1 MLLNSVSS
9 GISIILIIPLLAS
22 VGIDVGDTSTN
33 TGVVKYIVSFSE
45 SVGVQLNFALVL
57 GLYLIL
63 IILMASLSFV
73 NSVVT
78 TALTQSFIIDLR
90 NEVNRSLFH
99 AQWQYINGQYM
110 SDFIRLLTGQISR
123 AGSCL
128 NSLLSLISSLIL
140 VCVYVG
146 FAMLVSVE
154 LTALALLCALLLAAA
169 LLPINRRIHK
179 SGGVGLNANIEI
191 QRSIY
196 DNVNSLKIIKSFA
209 AEERY
214 LTRMQRS
221 NTMLESQLVRM
232 AKFNALT
239 RWVNLVG
246 AAVIFTVLFYS
257 SIQWLNLPIANLL
270 VILFIFSRLMP
281 QVSGIQNTIQQLIHQ
296 APTYE
301 DLMRRLS
308 ELNQWSEKLN
318 IASNHDAPSFRKKI
332 NIKGLSYKYADKSV
346 YAFNDIDACIHRN
359 ETVAIVGPSGAGKS
373 TLVDILSGLLPQTS
387 GGIWVDDVQLSDDN
401 RLAWRQKVAYVTQE
415 VFLFHD
421 TVRANLDWVTD
432 GKTCSDDDLWRVL
445 KLAAA
450 DEFIKSLPEGL
461 ESIIGDRGIKLSG
474 GERQRLALARALLS
488 DPDVL
493 ILDEATSALDNK
505 NEQLIRDALVA
516 LDGQLTILII
526 AHNET
531 TIEHV
536 QNRIVLV

>member
-1 MLLNSVSS
+1 MLLNSIGS
-9 GISIILIIPLLAS
+9 GISIILIIPLLSS
-22 VGIDVGDTSTN
+22 VGVDVGDTSTN
-33 TGVVKYIVSFSE
+33 SGVVKFIVGFSE
-45 SVGVQLNFALVL
+45 SVGVELNFAFVL
-57 GLYLIL
+57 GLYLAL
-63 IILMASLSFV
+63 IILMASLSFA

-78 TALTQSFIIDLR
+78 ASLTQSFIIDLR
-90 NEVNRSLFH
+90 NEMSRSLFYTK
-99 AQWQYINGQYM
+99 WQYLNGQYM
-110 SDFIRLLTGQISR
+110 SDFMRLLTGQVSR
-123 AGSCL
+123 AGACL

-146 FAMLVSVE
+146 FAMMVSIE

-169 LLPINRRIHK
+169 LLPFNKRIHK
-179 SGGVGLNANIEI
+179 SGGVGLNASIDI

-196 DNVNSLKIIKSFA
+196 DNVNSLKVIKSFA
-209 AEERY
+209 AEEKY
-214 LTRMQRS
+214 LARMRS
-221 NTMLESQLVRM
+221 NNTLLESQLIRM

-257 SIQWLNLPIANLL
+257 SIEWLKLPIANLL

-281 QVSGIQNTIQQLIHQ
+281 QVSGIQNTVQKLIHQ
-296 APTYE
+296 APIYE

-308 ELNQWSEKLN
+308 ELNQWSEKLD
-318 IASNHDAPSFRKKI
+318 ITSDHDAPTFKKEI
-332 NIKGLSYKYADKSV
+332 RIRGFSYKYADKSD
-346 YAFNDIDACIHRN
+346 YAFKDIGASIRRN

-373 TLVDILSGLLPQTS
+373 TLADILSGLLPQTS
-387 GGIWVDDVQLSDDN
+387 GEIWVDDLLLNDDS
-401 RLAWRQKVAYVTQE
+401 RVAWRQKVAYVTQD

-421 TVRANLDWVTD
+421 TVRANLAWVTN
-432 GKTCSDDDLWRVL
+432 GEICSDDNLWRAL
-445 KLAAA
+445 TSAAA
-450 DEFIKSLPEGL
+450 DEFVKSLPYGL
-461 ESIIGDRGIKLSG
+461 DSVIGDRGIKLSG

-505 NEQLIRDALVA
+505 NERLIRDALVA
-516 LDGQLTILII
+516 LEGKLTILII

-536 QNRIVLV
+536 QNRIVLT